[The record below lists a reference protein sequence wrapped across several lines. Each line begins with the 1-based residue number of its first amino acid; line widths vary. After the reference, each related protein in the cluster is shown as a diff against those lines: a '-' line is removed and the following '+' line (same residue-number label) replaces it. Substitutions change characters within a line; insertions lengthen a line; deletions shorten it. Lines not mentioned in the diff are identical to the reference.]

1 MHGMKDN
8 ISLREIKKF
17 NQFSRDW
24 WDETGRMKSLHD
36 INPLRLAYIMKKT
49 SLKGKR
55 VLDVG
60 CGGGIL
66 TESIARQGAVT
77 SGIDASAD
85 MIAVA
90 KAHAKQSRLDILYL
104 HMDIEHMARSAG
116 TGFDVIL
123 CMELLEHVP
132 SYESVILACKKV
144 LNPGGMVIFATINRN
159 PAAYLLIVLC
169 AEYILGLLP
178 KGTHEYGSLIKPKEL
193 IRACSGAGLENLDV
207 TGFSYNPFTRTYYFC
222 KNAMVNYMASF
233 KPVWN
238 RSRAKQTG

>member
-8 ISLREIKKF
+8 ISLREIEKF
-17 NQFSRDW
+17 NQFSTDW
-24 WDETGRMKSLHD
+24 WDKTGRMKSLHD

-49 SLKGKR
+49 GLKGKR

-90 KAHAKQSRLDILYL
+90 RSHAEQSRLDIRYL
-104 HMDIEHMARSAG
+104 HTDIEHLARSG
-116 TGFDVIL
+116 EKGFDVIL

-132 SYESVILACKKV
+132 DYESVILACKKV
-144 LNPGGMVIFATINRN
+144 LNPGGMILFATINRN
-159 PAAYLLIVLC
+159 PLAFLLIVLC

-178 KGTHEYGSLIKPKEL
+178 KGTHEYGSLIKPGEL
-193 IRACSGAGLENLDV
+193 LRACTKAGLKNVDI
-207 TGFSYNPFTRTYYFC
+207 TGFSYNPLTRTYYFC
-222 KNAMVNYMASF
+222 KNAMVNYMACF
-233 KPVWN
+233 KPV
-238 RSRAKQTG
+238 